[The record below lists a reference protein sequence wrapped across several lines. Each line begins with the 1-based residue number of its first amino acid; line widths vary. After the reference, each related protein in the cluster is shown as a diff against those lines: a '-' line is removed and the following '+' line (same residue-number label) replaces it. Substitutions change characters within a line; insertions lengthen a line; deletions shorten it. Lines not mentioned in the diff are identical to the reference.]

1 MSYHSPHF
9 NTSEKFPNTDPMSSM
24 EEDCF
29 DRLPDALLLVI
40 FNKVGD
46 AKSLTRCISVSKRF
60 ASLVFE
66 ADTVFLSIPPRKH
79 NPKADNRSLRRNLFK
94 ILISTLIAKPLH
106 FFHRFIADRS
116 DTDRKTVSFYSPKE
130 VLKHFQQAKTMHME
144 LPSDGGMTGL
154 EGNNSLIKW
163 KARFGSKIKNFVI
176 LSATSFQK
184 RMQPLSSDDF
194 SENNG
199 EVLTDGQMKL
209 QIVQTIYC
217 LLAASTRHYL
227 MKQVL
232 EEHHALENIIASDV
246 CRQGRV
252 CMGKDEVA
260 EIRNSMKSMVASTDS
275 SLERTRVPDLSM
287 KLWYVPVLELPE
299 NGYIMRG
306 ATLAVL
312 RPNDDGQI
320 GNGSKSD
327 LFGFD
332 GEECEKKAFNEAVR
346 EMVKMKKSYLMT
358 MDSF

>member
-1 MSYHSPHF
+1 
-9 NTSEKFPNTDPMSSM
+9 M

-79 NPKADNRSLRRNLFK
+79 NPKADNRLRRNLFK
-94 ILISTLIAKPLH
+94 ILISKLIAKPLH

-116 DTDRKTVSFYSPKE
+116 DTDRKTVSFYSPIE

-154 EGNNSLIKW
+154 EGNDSLLKW
-163 KARFGSKIKNFVI
+163 KARFGSEIKNFVI

-209 QIVQTIYC
+209 QIVRTISC
-217 LLAASTRHYL
+217 LLAASARHYL

-246 CRQGRV
+246 CKQGRV

-275 SLERTRVPDLSM
+275 SLERTQVPDLSM

-299 NGYIMRG
+299 NGYIIRG

-332 GEECEKKAFNEAVR
+332 GEESEQKAFNEAVR